1 MAGGGEVLVVGEEV
15 MDDDGADSM
24 SGAWRGVSVSRG
36 SVRGED
42 GGSTI
47 VDDIVEVSRLEGD
60 GYWSANL
67 TVFLQL
73 GSVEGGVA
81 LDAGDSVS
89 STSSSWKWTFFLGGM
104 ASVIVMM
111 SVGPRSWAGKRLVEK

>member
-42 GGSTI
+42 EGSTI

-73 GSVEGGVA
+73 GSAEG
-81 LDAGDSVS
+81 GDSVS

>member
-1 MAGGGEVLVVGEEV
+1 MAGAGEVLVVGEEV

-24 SGAWRGVSVSRG
+24 SGASRGVSVSRG